1 MKKIMFQLAIMMLIA
16 SATCVAGFQGEVIK
30 IEGNQI
36 VIEVFGDETASFKA
50 GGHVSLEAIPKGVP
64 TLDMLKG

>member
-16 SATCVAGFQGEVIK
+16 SVTFAAGFQAEIIK

-36 VIEVFGDETASFKA
+36 VIEVFGDETVSFKA
-50 GGHVSLEAIPKGVP
+50 GDHVSLEAIPKGVP
-64 TLDMLKG
+64 TLDMLRG